1 MKKIQKFLKM
11 LSIFAVVGITILPA
25 SFAFATG
32 MDKELTDREKAAF
45 IVRDEWITWVNAF
58 TASLSELDKNA
69 TSRIYDNMDFYD
81 MQYRF
86 TEKYKKVPEY
96 LDEDGKPTQKLKDLI
111 KEKRKKVSGAKTRDY
126 LCFTSKENASTIA
139 YSLTGLSASAVDI
152 GISYDGTSF
161 SPWDGSAI
169 TLDSGKSVYIVNK
182 KNTLSTST
190 SNYFKFVMT
199 GNIEGSGSV
208 DSMINFSNI
217 SNYCFANMFNGQ
229 TALKVAP
236 ELPATTLANSC
247 YCRMFQGSGI
257 LAAPELPATTLAQ
270 SCYSEMF
277 QACASLENGPSVL
290 PAANVPASAYY
301 VMFHSCGSLKN
312 APVILA
318 TSVGDNSCAN
328 MFQACSSLETAPELL
343 ATTLGSSCYSNMFTN
358 CTSLKN
364 APSVLPAKT
373 LVSTCYQAMFNGCNQ
388 MQVAPYIKATTIQSG
403 SISGMF
409 AGCSSLIEVAL
420 DYTGAIDTKFS
431 GWLSNAA
438 SNGNLYYS
446 GPTPGTPEISTIG
459 LNGKNWTIINNNRD
473 YLTFKA
479 LEDNATVK
487 FTGITK
493 NNVYYLTGDT
503 YKWTKLNVNDTIT
516 FNTGETVKI
525 WNRDTTWSTGFS
537 SLATFA
543 TSKKIECSGNV
554 NSLINFSN
562 TLSDYCYRQL
572 FKGSS
577 ITTAPTLPSMTLKQM
592 CYREMFYDCRNL
604 TIAPELPATTL
615 SIQCYDEMFFNCI
628 ELVTAPPTL
637 PATSLANQCYLEM
650 FKNCNKLE
658 IAPDILATSVS
669 ASQAMDEMFY
679 GCSSLKSIKIYYTGA
694 FSGISGD
701 PFDTWVGGVAS
712 AGTFYYNGTDDLNF
726 GSSAIPKNNTNRW
739 TVMPFTTI
747 DWTGVATTDWMA
759 KIPDSRYLNNINI
772 PGTHDSEMVHLW
784 NSNSTIMAAGKEYAR
799 CQTDDVIAEL
809 SAGYRLFDLRIDG
822 SDTSGTICHGSG
834 MYKFIAKDAADEE
847 TAATITFSDLFTNI
861 GVKNFL
867 DSHPTETIVM
877 SLKVEDGDAANVVTA
892 ITNVVNANPS
902 YFYTGT
908 TIPRLKDVRKKI
920 VILSRIPTLGLGIQ
934 LNLPDKAG
942 EVITIDGVG
951 FYAEDHYDVNAD
963 TKKTHIDTA
972 FNTTTSKEIKID
984 GTKGT
989 NGGLIFTSSN
999 VALSATPKNISDVI
1013 NPYIKSKTFTQ
1024 GRLLGWIFSDYVDV
1038 GLATKIF
1045 STNP

>member
-1 MKKIQKFLKM
+1 MKNFKKFFKA
-11 LSIFAVVGITILPA
+11 LSILIVVGFMLLPA
-25 SFAFATG
+25 DFAFASGT
-32 MDKELTDREKAAF
+32 DRPLTDRENAAF
-45 IVRDEWITWVNAF
+45 IVRDEWTAWVKGF

-111 KEKRKKVSGAKTRDY
+111 KQKRKEINGAQVRDY
-126 LCFTSKENASTIA
+126 LCFTSKENGSTVA
-139 YSLTGLSASAVDI
+139 YTLTGLSASAVDI

-161 SPWDGSAI
+161 TPWNGSAI
-169 TLDSGKSVYIVNK
+169 TLDSGKSVYILNK

-190 SNYFKFVMT
+190 SNYLKFVLT

-217 SNYCFANMFNGQ
+217 TSYCFANMFNGQ

-277 QACASLENGPSVL
+277 QACASLESGPSVL
-290 PAANVPASAYY
+290 PAASVPASAYY

-343 ATTLGSSCYSNMFTN
+343 ATTLGSGCYSNMFTN

-403 SISGMF
+403 SIGGMF

-420 DYTGAIDTKFS
+420 DYTGAIDSKFS
-431 GWLSNAA
+431 SWLSSAA

-446 GPTPGTPEISTIG
+446 GPTPGTPEISIIG

-554 NSLINFSN
+554 NSLINFSS

-615 SIQCYDEMFFNCI
+615 SLQCYDEMFFNCY

-637 PATSLANQCYLEM
+637 PATSLANQCYLQM

-658 IAPDILATSVS
+658 IAPDILATSV
-669 ASQAMDEMFY
+669 AVSQAMYEMFY
-679 GCSSLKSIKIYYTGA
+679 GCASLKSIKIYYTGA
-694 FSGISGD
+694 FSGISGN
-701 PFDTWVGGVAS
+701 PFDTWVGGVANT
-712 AGTFYYNGTDDLNF
+712 GTFYYNGIYDTTF
-726 GSSAIPKNNTNRW
+726 GSSAIPKNSTNKW
-739 TVMPFTTI
+739 TVLPFTDT
-747 DWTGVATTDWMA
+747 DWTSVAASDWMG
-759 KIPDSRYLNNINI
+759 KVPNSRYLNNINI
-772 PGTHDSEMVHLW
+772 PGTHDSSMTYLYS
-784 NSNSTIMAAGKEYAR
+784 SNPLAMAGIEYAR
-799 CQTDDVIAEL
+799 TQDNTITSQLEKGA
-809 SAGYRLFDLRIDG
+809 RLLDIRIDG
-822 SDTSGTICHGSG
+822 SDTTGVLCHGDGS
-834 MYKFIAKDAADEE
+834 MKFVAKDTIDSDES
-847 TAATITFSDLFTNI
+847 ATLTFSSVFEYSI
-861 GVKNFL
+861 KGFL
-867 DSHPTETIVM
+867 DSHTNETIIM
-877 SLKVEDGDAANVVTA
+877 SVKVEDGDAANVVTA
-892 ITNVVNANPS
+892 INDVITANPD

-908 TIPRLKDVRKKI
+908 TIPQLKDVRKKI
-920 VILSRIPTLGLGIQ
+920 VILSRIPSLGSGIS
-934 LNLPDKAG
+934 LSLPDKVG
-942 EVITIDGVG
+942 GNITIDGVT

-972 FNTTTSKEIKID
+972 FNATTAHDVKKD

-999 VALSATPKNISDVI
+999 VVLTATPRNISNSV
-1013 NPYIKSKTFTQ
+1013 NPYIVAKTFTQ
-1024 GRLLGWIFSDYVDV
+1024 GKQLGWILSDFAEDNIIQKVY
-1038 GLATKIF
+1038 K
-1045 STNP
+1045 TNP